1 MVQTIKNL
9 PAVQETWVQSLGRED
24 NLEKAMATHSST
36 LTWRIPGTEAGYSP
50 WGHKESDMT
59 DRKIQNKTILINLT
73 FAFSGRALMQLSISR
88 ESPQPLKG
96 YLSP

>member
-9 PAVQETWVQSLGRED
+9 PAVQETWVQSLGQED
-24 NLEKAMATHSST
+24 NMEKAMATHSST
-36 LTWRIPGTEAGYSP
+36 LTWRITGMEAGYSS

-59 DRKIQNKTILINLT
+59 DRKIQNKTILMKLT